1 MRNKLEEEK
10 KKEKLSI
17 SVSRELMKVVDEN
30 QKNRSKYIEWLIY
43 QDLTKNNLIDSSV
56 MF

>member
-1 MRNKLEEEK
+1 MRNKIEEEK

-43 QDLTKNNLIDSSV
+43 QDLVKNNLIDSSV

>member
-1 MRNKLEEEK
+1 MRNKIEEEK

-43 QDLTKNNLIDSSV
+43 QDLVKNNLIDGSV

>member
-1 MRNKLEEEK
+1 MRNKLEDEK
-10 KKEKLSI
+10 KKEKVSI
-17 SVSRELMKVVDEN
+17 SLSRELMRVVDEN

-43 QDLTKNNLIDSSV
+43 QDLIKNNLIDSSI

>member
-1 MRNKLEEEK
+1 MRNKLEDEK
-10 KKEKLSI
+10 KKEKVSI
-17 SVSRELMKVVDEN
+17 SLSRELMRVVDEN

-43 QDLTKNNLIDSSV
+43 QDLIKNNLIDSSV

>member
-1 MRNKLEEEK
+1 MRNKLEDEK
-10 KKEKLSI
+10 KKEKVSI
-17 SVSRELMKVVDEN
+17 SLSRELMRVVDEN

-43 QDLTKNNLIDSSV
+43 QDLIKNNLIVSSV

>member
-1 MRNKLEEEK
+1 MRNKLDEEE

-17 SVSRELMKVVDEN
+17 SVSRELMKVVNLKE
-30 QKNRSKYIEWLIY
+30 KNKSKYIEWLIY
-43 QDLTKNNLIDSSV
+43 QDLVKNKLIDGST